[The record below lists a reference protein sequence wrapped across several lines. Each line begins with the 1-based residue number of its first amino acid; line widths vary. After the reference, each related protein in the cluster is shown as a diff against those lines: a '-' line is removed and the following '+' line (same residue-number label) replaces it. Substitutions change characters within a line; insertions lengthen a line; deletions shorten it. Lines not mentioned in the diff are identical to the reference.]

1 MCMPVQATHHVG
13 FYKHFLPYWFSNRN
27 ASTRAYIDK
36 PCPRRGSSSLAGKI
50 IHPNYSCLIIT
61 FGVTCRLKYKLHIRI
76 LTLRFIDWYINE
88 LILRGSEGCGGSRG
102 VRGIFGK
109 CCRISLDHF
118 HEIPSVHVSTPS
130 KNKYSMVKMCN
141 RTPKY
146 NILQFCTATAPP
158 SLELP
163 DGCRRGWG
171 CRGRGRWSWG
181 WGEGECGSS

>member
-1 MCMPVQATHHVG
+1 MPVQATHHVG

-88 LILRGSEGCGGSRG
+88 LILRGSG
-102 VRGIFGK
+102 F
-109 CCRISLDHF
+109 
-118 HEIPSVHVSTPS
+118 
-130 KNKYSMVKMCN
+130 
-141 RTPKY
+141 
-146 NILQFCTATAPP
+146 
-158 SLELP
+158 
-163 DGCRRGWG
+163 WG
-171 CRGRGRWSWG
+171 GRGGVSG
-181 WGEGECGSS
+181 NFGGVLKNFTEPLSQDMKIFLGSSAQARFDWRPCWAIWLKGGIWVPGHRNAWNAPK